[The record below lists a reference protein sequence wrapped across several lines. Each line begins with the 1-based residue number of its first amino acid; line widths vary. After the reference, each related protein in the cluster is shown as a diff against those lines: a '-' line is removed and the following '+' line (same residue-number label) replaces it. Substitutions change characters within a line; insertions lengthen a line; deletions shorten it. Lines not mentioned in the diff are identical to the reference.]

1 VHGSLGVSGEMP
13 FSDMI
18 LESYHMGLA
27 DGPTQVHK
35 VTVARQV
42 LRGYEASPGL
52 FPTGHL
58 PALREAALKRYA
70 EVLERHVQ
78 QL

>member
-1 VHGSLGVSGEMP
+1 
-13 FSDMI
+13 
-18 LESYHMGLA
+18 
-27 DGPTQVHK
+27 
-35 VTVARQV
+35 
-42 LRGYEASPGL
+42 L

-58 PALREAALKRYA
+58 PVLREAALKRYA